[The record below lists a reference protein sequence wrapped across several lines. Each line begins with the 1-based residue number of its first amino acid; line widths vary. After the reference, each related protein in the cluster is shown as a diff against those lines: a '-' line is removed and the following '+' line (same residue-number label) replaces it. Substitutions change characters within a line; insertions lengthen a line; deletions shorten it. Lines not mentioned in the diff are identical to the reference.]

1 MSRHEVDEL
10 ASDRSCT
17 TFIRMKMIL
26 QLLRR
31 RCKFK
36 ISCKNETIIGKAA
49 VDAYKDKAH
58 SLSIFATLI
67 LTVVLCI
74 SYVLQGELQT
84 SFCTDTLRPLSAR
97 EGYSRLA
104 NCFSNA
110 LMNEWMLKA

>member
-74 SYVLQGELQT
+74 CWCFKSVNVLT
-84 SFCTDTLRPLSAR
+84 VCLRQI
-97 EGYSRLA
+97 
-104 NCFSNA
+104 NI
-110 LMNEWMLKA
+110 K